1 MAIKRFIAN
10 KDTTIV
16 NAYKQNLTTRASS
29 ANMGAADILE
39 TYTVYKQAGT
49 ASSELARILVDFP
62 VGEIAASRAANDVP
76 ASGSVTWYLRMF
88 NAEHA
93 ETLPNNYTLRVSAI
107 SQSWDEG
114 YGLDMHQYLDPGV
127 DNSGEGATWNARTK
141 GAVSQGSLLLD
152 GTADYVTVSDHDD
165 FTFSNNSDS
174 DSAFSVSAW
183 VYLDDLGAATPIL
196 TKWNTTSSNK
206 REWQLNVQ
214 VTTGLVFFLLYD
226 ETNVVYHEAKTTTAL
241 SAATWYHITAT
252 YDGSGGASGGSGIK
266 IYIDGTS
273 DTLTVTNDSSYV
285 IMRNTAADVIIG
297 AETSASTFFDG
308 KLDEISVWDKEL
320 TAANVTEL
328 YNDGCPTELRFHS
341 VYISSKSNLVAWWR
355 FETKDVETQDS
366 TTTIKDHS
374 INSHD
379 GTGTSLVAGSLSTA
393 TPAACATEVQYWL
406 YAGGTFETGSTLG
419 QSTTQDFSNGDE
431 DLKVDV
437 SQVVEEWLKYNN
449 DSATGRATYG
459 LGVYFSSTQQ
469 TGSRSYYTKK
479 FYGRNSEYFFARPI
493 LEARWDSSTKD
504 NAGNFFLSSSLMNQT
519 DNLNTIYLYNVV
531 KGKKKDIPRHTNS
544 NDPIFV
550 SIYSSSAGAASG
562 GKAITLP
569 QGGNVVSADHWV
581 ITGGWVNTGTYS
593 ASFGYTSSANT
604 TIYPVWHTITSSAT
618 YSVFQTG
625 SAIAVNTLNASSYSP
640 NRQYVSTITNLK
652 PVYSRNETARLRLFV
667 REKDW
672 NPTIYTKASATPT
685 TSIVE
690 DAYFKVIRLVDDY
703 EVVSYGTGSLS
714 HTLLSYDSKGN
725 YFDLDMSMLEADYA
739 YGFKFAFK
747 TNDKVVEQD
756 EVFKFRVE

>member
-29 ANMGAADILE
+29 ANMGAADVLE

-62 VGEIAASRAANDVP
+62 VGEIAAARTANDVP

-93 ETLPNNYTLRVSAI
+93 ETLPNNYTLRVSAV

-141 GAVSQGSLLLD
+141 GAVSQGSLELD
-152 GTADYVTVSDHDD
+152 GDADYVTVADHAD
-165 FTFSNNSDS
+165 FTFSDGSSD
-174 DSAFSVSAW
+174 DPFSISAW
-183 VYLDDLGAATPIL
+183 VYLDGLGSNMPII
-196 TKWNTTSSNK
+196 TKWNTNN
-206 REWQLNVQ
+206 REWAIVVNSTSGLVSAYLYDDAANVQ
-214 VTTGLVFFLLYD
+214 HVATTTTGL
-226 ETNVVYHEAKTTTAL
+226 
-241 SAATWYHITAT
+241 SATTWYHITMT
-252 YDGSGGASGGSGIK
+252 YDGSGGATGADGIK

-273 DTLTVTNDSSYV
+273 DTLTATSNASYDN
-285 IMRNTAADVIIG
+285 IQDGTAGVIIG
-297 AETSASTFFDG
+297 AELMSGLYFDG
-308 KLDEISVWDKEL
+308 KLDEISIWDKEL
-320 TAANVTEL
+320 TSAEVTEV
-328 YNDGCPTELRFHS
+328 YNDGCPTDLRFHT
-341 VYISSKSNLVAWWR
+341 VYKSSKSNLVAWWR

-379 GTGTSLVAGSLSTA
+379 GTGTSLVAGSLSTT
-393 TPAACATEVQYWL
+393 TPGACATEVQYWL
-406 YAGGTFETGSTLG
+406 YAGGTFETGSNLG

-437 SQVVEEWLKYNN
+437 SQVVEEWLKYND

-504 NAGNFFLSSSLMNQT
+504 NAGNFFLSSSLMNQD

-531 KGKKKDIPRHTNS
+531 KGKKKDIRAHNR
-544 NDPIFV
+544 NDLIYV
-550 SIYSSSAGAASG
+550 SIYSSSAGAADG

-569 QGGNVVSADHWV
+569 LGGGVVSADDWV
-581 ITGGWVNTGTYS
+581 ITGGWASTGTYS
-593 ASFGYTSSANT
+593 ASFAYTSSANT

-625 SAIAVNTLNASSYSP
+625 SAITVNTLNASSYSP
-640 NRQYVSTITNLK
+640 NREYASTITNLK

-685 TSIVE
+685 TSIIE

-703 EVVSYGTGSLS
+703 EVVPFGTGSLS